1 MKTLRLKQL
10 ALLIAP
16 LLSSSP
22 LLAANV
28 VEDNTKELAEMT
40 VRHSRPATVVQ
51 NPSPQAEVTG
61 EQARKRERRQ
71 YRGHRQI
78 PAQPADPQALH
89 R

>member
-51 NPSPQAEVTG
+51 NPSP
-61 EQARKRERRQ
+61 
-71 YRGHRQI
+71 
-78 PAQPADPQALH
+78 
-89 R
+89 